1 MKKILVLSLSVFMTS
16 WVCGG
21 DLSQEMDTYYA
32 TVDKDT
38 VQLAAYNG
46 NTHDDDSG
54 RETKR
59 KRAHRRKRTIR
70 PPVQGK

>member
-1 MKKILVLSLSVFMTS
+1 MKKILVFSLSVFMAS
-16 WVCGG
+16 WAFGS
-21 DLSQEMDTYYA
+21 DLSQEMDAYYA

-46 NTHDDDSG
+46 NAHNDDSG